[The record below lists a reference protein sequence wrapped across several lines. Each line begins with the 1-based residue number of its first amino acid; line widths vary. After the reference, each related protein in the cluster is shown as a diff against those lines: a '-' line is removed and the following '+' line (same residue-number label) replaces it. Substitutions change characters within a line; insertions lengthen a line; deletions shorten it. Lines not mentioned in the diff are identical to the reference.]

1 MVHADAGGS
10 SAGMYRPC
18 PPMISIA
25 DHMGSSQAGGERG
38 GGQGLEGAI
47 PSPLTSYASD
57 ELVRI

>member
-1 MVHADAGGS
+1 MAHADAVVV
-10 SAGMYRPC
+10 AREMYRPC

-25 DHMGSSQAGGERG
+25 DHMGSSQAGGE